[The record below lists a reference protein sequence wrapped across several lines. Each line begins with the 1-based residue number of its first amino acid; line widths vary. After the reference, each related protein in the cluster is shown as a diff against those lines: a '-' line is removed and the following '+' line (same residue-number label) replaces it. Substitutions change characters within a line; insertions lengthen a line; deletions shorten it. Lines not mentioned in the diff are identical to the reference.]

1 MSMQSSTG
9 LPSHTAAAL
18 AYAGWWM
25 TGAIFWFVER
35 RDRFVRFHAVQATIL
50 FGAIALLISL
60 CFMLAVVSLS
70 FLPSAFSFLVMAGAG
85 AWLAGVIVWMVALW
99 KASSG
104 DEWRVPV
111 AADLAD
117 RLLTASATASS

>member
-1 MSMQSSTG
+1 MPSSTG
-9 LPSHTAAAL
+9 LPSPTAAAL
-18 AYAGWWM
+18 AYAGWWL

-35 RDRFVRFHAVQATIL
+35 SDRYVRFHAVQSTIL

-60 CFMLAVVSLS
+60 CFMLALLSLS
-70 FLPSAFSFLVMAGAG
+70 FVPSAFSFFVMAGAA
-85 AWLAGVIVWMVALW
+85 AWLAGVIVWVVALW

-104 DEWRVPV
+104 DEWRIPV

-117 RLLTASATASS
+117 RVLTASATASS